1 LALRPNSSKAEKGSN
16 AYKTG
21 NSSLDKIT
29 HRKKR
34 GIFSPLTYRL
44 LVVNIFALSIFL
56 AGFLYLPRYENSLIA
71 NQVQDLRTL
80 GEVFSMALAEGAYE
94 TRTNGSTELRP
105 ESASTMLNLLVGPT
119 KDRTRLFDA
128 SGYLVA
134 DSHSLS
140 GPLGTSVIVSKMPP
154 PDTVDLFGD
163 IIKWLNKT
171 FLNWLPGRDLP
182 LYKEHP
188 YQRASDY
195 TEVERALEGESGYK
209 IRRNEVGRL
218 VIGVATPV
226 KRFQQ
231 VIGAVYIARDST
243 SIDQT
248 VRDFQLYILAIFLVA
263 LSVTVLLSFYLS
275 STIVSPLRDL
285 ALAADRVRVAPGQVR
300 SLPKFQGRND
310 EIGDLAEDLNAM
322 TDALSQRLDAIE
334 SFAADVSHE
343 LKNPLT
349 SLRSAVETAAR
360 LEDTE
365 QTEQHKKL
373 MEIITDDVKRL
384 DRLITDISDAS
395 RLDAELLRD
404 ESEKFDLGPLLS
416 ALVDVHSTSGGY
428 GERRIECK
436 KNGSGP
442 FTITGNEGRIVQV
455 LQNLITNSFSFS
467 PPGGQVTVEIRRD
480 RDWIIISVEDEGP
493 GVPEGSLEKIFDRF
507 YSERPE
513 TEQFGTHS
521 GLGLS
526 ISRQIIKA
534 HQGLLNAENLKNP
547 DGSIKGARFVV
558 RLPAS

>member
-1 LALRPNSSKAEKGSN
+1 VLILRPNLGKGESGSRADEAKN
-16 AYKTG
+16 A
-21 NSSLDKIT
+21 SLARIT
-29 HRKKR
+29 YRKKR
-34 GIFSPLTYRL
+34 GIFSPLTCRL
-44 LVVNIFALSIFL
+44 LVVNVVALAILL
-56 AGFLYLPRYENSLIA
+56 AGILYLPRYENSLIA

-80 GEVFSMALAEGAYE
+80 GEVFSLALAEGAYE
-94 TRTNGSTELRP
+94 TRTNGSTVLRS

-119 KDRTRLFDA
+119 KDRTRLFDTN
-128 SGYLVA
+128 GYLVA

-163 IIKWLNKT
+163 FIKWLNKT

-182 LYKEHP
+182 LYKEHSF
-188 YQRASDY
+188 QRASDY
-195 TEVERALEGESGYK
+195 TEVERALEGELGYE
-209 IRRNEVGRL
+209 IRRNEAGRL
-218 VIGVATPV
+218 VISVATPV

-231 VIGAVYIARDST
+231 VIGAVYIARDSV
-243 SIDQT
+243 SIDET
-248 VRDFQLYILAIFLVA
+248 VRDFRIYILAIFAVA
-263 LSVTVLLSFYLS
+263 LCVTVLLSFYLS
-275 STIVSPLRDL
+275 STIVRPLRHL
-285 ALAADRVRVAPGQVR
+285 AIAADRVRVAPGQVR
-300 SLPKFQGRND
+300 SLPRFQSRND

-322 TDALSQRLDAIE
+322 TDALAQRLDAIE

-365 QTEQHKKL
+365 QQKKL

-395 RLDAELLRD
+395 RLDAELSRD
-404 ESEKFDLGPLLS
+404 ESKNFDLGPLLR
-416 ALVDVHSTSGGY
+416 ALVDVHATSGGY
-428 GERRIECK
+428 GERRIECEQ
-436 KNGSGP
+436 NGSGP

-467 PPGGQVTVEIRRD
+467 PPDGQVTVKIRRD

-493 GVPEGSLEKIFDRF
+493 GIPQGSLEKIFDRF

-513 TEQFGTHS
+513 TEQFGIHS

-526 ISRQIIKA
+526 ISRQIITA
-534 HQGLLNAENLKNP
+534 HQGFLGAENLKNR
-547 DGSIKGARFVV
+547 DGTIKGACFVV

>member
-1 LALRPNSSKAEKGSN
+1 VLTLRPNLSKGESRSN
-16 AYKTG
+16 VGEGT
-21 NSSLDKIT
+21 NSSLAKIT
-29 HRKKR
+29 YRKKR
-34 GIFSPLTYRL
+34 GYFSPLTCRL
-44 LVVNIFALSIFL
+44 LVVNVVALAILL
-56 AGFLYLPRYENSLIA
+56 AGILYLPRYENSLIA
-71 NQVQDLRTL
+71 NQVKDLRTL
-80 GEVFSMALAEGAYE
+80 GEVFSLALAEGAYE
-94 TRTNGSTELRP
+94 TRTNGSTVLRP
-105 ESASTMLNLLVGPT
+105 KSASTMLNLLVGPT
-119 KDRTRLFDA
+119 KDRTRLFDS

-182 LYKEHP
+182 LYKEHS

-195 TEVERALEGESGYK
+195 SEVEGALGGDPGYE
-209 IRRNEVGRL
+209 IRRNEAGRL
-218 VIGVATPV
+218 VISVATPV

-231 VIGAVYIARDST
+231 VIGVVYIARDST
-243 SIDQT
+243 SIDET
-248 VRDFQLYILAIFLVA
+248 VRDFRIYIMAIFAVA
-263 LSVTVLLSFYLS
+263 LCVTVLLSFYLS
-275 STIVSPLRDL
+275 STIVRPLRHL
-285 ALAADRVRVAPGQVR
+285 AIAADRVRVAPGQVR

-310 EIGDLAEDLNAM
+310 EIGDLAENLNAM

-365 QTEQHKKL
+365 QQKKL

-395 RLDAELLRD
+395 RLDAELSRD
-404 ESEKFDLGPLLS
+404 ESEKFDLGLLLR

-428 GERRIECK
+428 GAKRIELEQEG
-436 KNGSGP
+436 NGP
-442 FTITGNEGRIVQV
+442 FTVTGNEGRIVQV
-455 LQNLITNSFSFS
+455 LQNLMTNSFSFS
-467 PPGGQVTVEIRRD
+467 PLDGHVTVKIRRNG
-480 RDWIIISVEDEGP
+480 DWIIVSVEDEGP
-493 GVPEGSLEKIFDRF
+493 GIPQGSLEKIFDRF

-526 ISRQIIKA
+526 ISRQIITA
-534 HQGLLNAENLKNP
+534 HQGFLDAENLKNR
-547 DGSIKGARFVV
+547 DGIIKGACFVV